1 MTNETIVN
9 EDHFTMGYR
18 VMPGD
23 PKEISELARRSSVF
37 SETEIEVAGELADD
51 VISGK
56 DTSYLFCL
64 LRNEQGHLLGYTCYG
79 EIPLTERRFD
89 LYWIVVDPEAQRSG
103 LAAALLAATEDNVR
117 RLGGVR
123 LYAETSGTAAYAPA
137 RAFYLKNGFS
147 EAGRFVDFY
156 RDGDDKVVFCKVM

>member
-1 MTNETIVN
+1 MSGETVGK
-9 EDHFTMGYR
+9 EDILTIENR
-18 VMPGD
+18 LRSED
-23 PKEISELARRSSVF
+23 AKEISELARRSSVF

-51 VISGK
+51 VLSGK

-64 LRNEQGHLLGYTCYG
+64 LRDNQGRLLGYTCYG

-103 LAAALLAATEDNVR
+103 LAAMLLAATEDNVR

-123 LYAETSGTAAYAPA
+123 LYAETSGTSAYAPA